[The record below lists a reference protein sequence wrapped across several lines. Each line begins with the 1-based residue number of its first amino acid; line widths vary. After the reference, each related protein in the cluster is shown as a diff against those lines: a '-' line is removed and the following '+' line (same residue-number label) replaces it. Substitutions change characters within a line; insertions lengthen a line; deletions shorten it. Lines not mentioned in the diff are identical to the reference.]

1 MKRTASARRNSKS
14 NVPLKT
20 ETARRQLRSR
30 YVLCVRNHGYPA
42 SLELRKVYRR
52 IVDSRAERHGLVRVV
67 DETGESYLYPR
78 RYFTP
83 IVITKATLKTPSS
96 VR

>member
-1 MKRTASARRNSKS
+1 MKRAASVRKNSRLS
-14 NVPLKT
+14 ASLKT
-20 ETARRQLRSR
+20 EPVRRRSRSR

-42 SLELRKVYRR
+42 SLDLRKVYRR
-52 IVDSRAERHGLVRVV
+52 IADSRAERHGLVRVV
-67 DETGESYLYPR
+67 DETGESYLYPQ

-83 IVITKATLKTPSS
+83 IVITKATLKTLSS

>member
-1 MKRTASARRNSKS
+1 MKRTASARKNSRL
-14 NVPLKT
+14 NAPLKT
-20 ETARRQLRSR
+20 DPARRQPRSR

-52 IVDSRAERHGLVRVV
+52 IADSRAERHGLIRVV
-67 DETGESYLYPR
+67 DETGESYLYPQ

-83 IVITKATLKTPSS
+83 IVITKATLKTLSS